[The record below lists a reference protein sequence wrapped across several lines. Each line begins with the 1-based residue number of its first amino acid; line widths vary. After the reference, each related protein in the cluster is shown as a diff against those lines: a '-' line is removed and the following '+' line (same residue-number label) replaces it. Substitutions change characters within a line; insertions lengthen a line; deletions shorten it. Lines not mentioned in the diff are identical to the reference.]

1 MLKPDRAVGGND
13 IDPVRPIHLFDCGRG
28 GLPPLHRLVRKPRHR
43 CCAAR
48 PRVKIVSLHG
58 ADADGVE
65 AEVMLVEML
74 EEAVRRENEAA
85 EEGGGAAA
93 RGRGVR

>member
-1 MLKPDRAVGGND
+1 MP
-13 IDPVRPIHLFDCGRG
+13 
-28 GLPPLHRLVRKPRHR
+28 
-43 CCAAR
+43 
-48 PRVKIVSLHG
+48 
-58 ADADGVE
+58 
-65 AEVMLVEML
+65 VEML